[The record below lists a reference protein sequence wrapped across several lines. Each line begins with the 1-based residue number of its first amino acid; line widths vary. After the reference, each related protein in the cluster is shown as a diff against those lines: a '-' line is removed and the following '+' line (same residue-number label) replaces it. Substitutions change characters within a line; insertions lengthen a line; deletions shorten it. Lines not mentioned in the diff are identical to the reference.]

1 MLCEVCGKKIIGKP
15 KNVNIEGAELT
26 VCENCVKFGDSLKD
40 LSVTSKGS
48 KTILVSPKK
57 VIRVKRPRAKLDS
70 KDFFLDEDLV
80 EDYAYKIR
88 RAREGKGLSHEE
100 LAKKINER
108 VTIIKKIET
117 GKMQPSLALVKKLE
131 KELQINLT
139 EKSDSKIMTTTS
151 KDQSKELTLGDII
164 KIKKKSSNNA

>member
-1 MLCEVCGKKIIGKP
+1 
-15 KNVNIEGAELT
+15 
-26 VCENCVKFGDSLKD
+26 
-40 LSVTSKGS
+40 
-48 KTILVSPKK
+48 
-57 VIRVKRPRAKLDS
+57 
-70 KDFFLDEDLV
+70 DLV